1 MSAWTGHEYPLTATG
16 AGQLAGEPPF
26 VLGGMTVRPATR
38 EVAGGGDVELLE
50 PRVMQVLVA
59 LARRRGQVV
68 SRGDLIAICW
78 GGVAVSDDAI
88 NRCIQMLRRLG
99 EMRGAFSIL
108 TVRGVGF
115 RLDEDSSAEIGA
127 AAESASP
134 PTVAPAAR
142 PASDERRHV
151 TVLSC
156 GLARERGAAFEAE
169 AWYALSRAWRRA
181 ASHAARGFGAHVERA
196 RGERLVAYFGYPD
209 GQEDAAERAL
219 RAGLDIAR
227 MKTDGASV
235 QVGIHAGSVVV
246 GRDETGETEMF
257 GDAPDVAARVQD
269 RAPPGAVIITGAV
282 HDVVSRVVATQPS
295 GALPPDGTGA
305 ATRLYRAL
313 AGPAATGRG
322 FGPRELSP
330 FVGRDDQMRLL
341 LGSWERVQDGEGQF
355 VVAVGEPGI
364 GKTRLIQEFTARL
377 QDSAHLT
384 LEYAG
389 APLFASTPFHAVAE
403 VLRQGL
409 GWRDADTAGARLAM
423 LEAAMARAGLEPAG
437 TVPLVADLLALPTA
451 LVYPQLTLAPDE
463 RRTRLLA
470 ALAAWVF
477 ALSQERPLLL
487 VVEDLHWVDP
497 SSAELLKMLADQGAT
512 SPMMLLCTARPE
524 FQAPWLARSHHTR
537 ITLAGLASRPMRAL
551 VDGLVVRAGMAD
563 EMVDAV
569 VRRADGVPLFAEELT
584 RLILDGEG
592 NRPPGPVEAGVIP
605 ATLLDSLAARL
616 DRLGAGKAV
625 AQLGSVLGRQFNHG
639 VLAAVSSLPEPD
651 LQAGLAQL
659 ADAEL
664 IYVRGLAPDAT
675 YQFKHALIQD
685 AAHAGLLKAD
695 RQALHAVVARTLTTR
710 FADLAEARPEVVAR
724 HWTEAGEAAEAIAA
738 WTRAAEAA
746 EARHAFLEA
755 EEDYRRALALLNTT
769 SETPARDQ
777 HELDLGLALVKVTM
791 TTQGYHSPE
800 TVALRARNQAL
811 AERGGFLGANTGM
824 RMMAFSLHLMS
835 ADWTTVGAY
844 ARQARAFADSLGPET
859 DRKWF
864 RFAHAMAPL
873 TEFNHAY
880 YTGDLQTAEARFSQ
894 WQAFQAEGDYDQR
907 ITTTTGLCNGAL
919 LAWCLGRPDVARE
932 RMAMARAWAA
942 QADNAYEV
950 MFAEALDALLH
961 VSLRDAARV
970 EAIAT
975 EAVRVCKEKGFPQI
989 AGWARAALGWACAQR
1004 GAPGEGAA
1012 LIQQAISDLEGLQ
1025 TRVSAPLFLAF
1036 LAEAQALDGATEAA
1050 FVTLDKALAASPDE
1064 RLYRPYILVCR
1075 GEIKLRLQRH
1085 AEAEEDFRAA
1095 IDEADAMGAV
1105 AYALRS
1111 ASGLARSMC
1120 GRGSVDAARALLI
1133 SRLDMMTPAAETRD
1147 VQEATSLLRE
1157 LA

>member
-1 MSAWTGHEYPLTATG
+1 MTATG
-16 AGQLAGEPPF
+16 AGQLADEPAF
-26 VLGGMTVRPATR
+26 ALGGMTVRPATR
-38 EVAGGGDVELLE
+38 EIAGDGDVELLE
-50 PRVMQVLVA
+50 PRVMQVLVI
-59 LARRRGQVV
+59 LARRRGEVV
-68 SRGDLIAICW
+68 SRGDLIATCW
-78 GGVAVSDDAI
+78 GGVAVGDDAI
-88 NRCIQMLRRLG
+88 NRCVQVLRRLG
-99 EMRGAFSIL
+99 QQRGAFSIL

-115 RLDEDSSAEIGA
+115 RLDEDASADTGPPV
-127 AAESASP
+127 ESVRP
-134 PTVAPAAR
+134 TTVAPAAR

-156 GLARERGAAFEAE
+156 GLAREPAATFGPE

-181 ASHAARGFGAHVERA
+181 ASESARGFGAHVERA
-196 RGERLVAYFGYPD
+196 RGERLIAYFGYPD

-219 RAGLDIAR
+219 RAGLDIVR
-227 MKTDGASV
+227 MKPDGASV
-235 QVGIHAGSVVV
+235 QVGIHAGDVVV
-246 GRDETGETEMF
+246 GRDEAGEAEIF
-257 GDAPDVAARVQD
+257 GDAPDLAARVQD
-269 RAPPGAVIITGAV
+269 RAPPGAVIMSGAV
-282 HDVVSRVVATQPS
+282 HDMVSRIVATQPS
-295 GALPPDGTGA
+295 GALPPSGTGA
-305 ATRLYRAL
+305 AVRLYRAV
-313 AGPAATGRG
+313 ASPAATGRG

-330 FVGRDDQMRLL
+330 FVGRDVQIRVL

-355 VVAVGEPGI
+355 VLAVGEPGI
-364 GKTRLIQEFTARL
+364 GKTRLVQEFMARL
-377 QDSAHLT
+377 QDGAHLAI
-384 LEYAG
+384 ECAG
-389 APLFASTPFHAVAE
+389 APLFANTPFHVVAE

-409 GWRDADTAGARLAM
+409 GWRDADTSAERLAR
-423 LEAAMARAGLEPAG
+423 LEAAMARAGLDPAAA
-437 TVPLVADLLALPTA
+437 VPLVADLLTLPTA
-451 LVYPQLTLAPDE
+451 QAYPPLTLAPDE
-463 RRTRLLA
+463 RRRRLLA
-470 ALAAWVF
+470 VLAAWVF
-477 ALSQERPLLL
+477 ALSQARPLLL

-512 SPMMLLCTARPE
+512 SPIMLLCTARPE
-524 FQAPWLARSHHTR
+524 FQAPWPARSHHTR

-551 VDGLVVRAGMAD
+551 VDALVARAGMDGQVA
-563 EMVDAV
+563 DAV

-592 NRPPGPVEAGVIP
+592 NRPPGPVEAGFIP

-616 DRLGAGKAV
+616 DRLGPGKAV

-639 VLAAVSSLPEPD
+639 VLAAVSSLSEPD

-664 IYVRGLAPDAT
+664 IYVRGIAPEAT

-685 AAHAGLLKAD
+685 AAHAGLLKGD
-695 RQALHAVVARTLTTR
+695 RQALHAAVAQTLTTR

-738 WTRAAEAA
+738 WTRAAVAA
-746 EARHAFLEA
+746 EARHAFVEG

-769 SETPARDQ
+769 PETPGRDQ

-791 TTQGYHSPE
+791 TTQGFHSPE
-800 TVALRARNQAL
+800 TVALRARNHTL

-835 ADWTTVGAY
+835 ADWTTVAAY
-844 ARQARAFADSLGPET
+844 ARQARVFADSLGPET

-880 YTGDLQTAEARFSQ
+880 YTGDLRTAEARFRE
-894 WQAFQAEGDYDQR
+894 WQTFQAEGDYDQR

-919 LAWCLGRPDVARE
+919 LAWCLGQPDVARE

-942 QADNAYEV
+942 QADSAYEV
-950 MFAEALDALLH
+950 IFVEALDALLQ
-961 VSLRDAARV
+961 VSLRDAARA
-970 EAIAT
+970 EAIAS
-975 EAVRVCKEKGFPQI
+975 EALRVCEEKGFPQI
-989 AGWARAALGWACAQR
+989 AGWARAVLGWACAQR
-1004 GAPGEGAA
+1004 GVPGEGAG
-1012 LIQQAISDLEGLQ
+1012 LIQRAIADLEGLQ

-1036 LAEAQALDGATEAA
+1036 LAEAQALGGAPEAA
-1050 FVTLDKALAASPDE
+1050 FAILDKALVVSPDE
-1064 RLYRPYILVCR
+1064 RLYRPYVLICR

-1095 IDEADAMGAV
+1095 IDEADVMGAA

-1111 ASGLARSMC
+1111 AAGLARSMAAR
-1120 GRGSVDAARALLI
+1120 GRVDAARTLLT
-1133 SRLDMMTPAAETRD
+1133 SRLDVMTSGAETRD
-1147 VQEATSLLRE
+1147 VQEARSLLRE